1 MKKLLITLM
10 ALLMTVTFTAC
21 NQTEVSSSTSETD
34 SSTVSEDASATEEPT
49 VYESGSIIG
58 EGEKHIYVTAT
69 DGVNQ
74 ELIGTF
80 EFYTDAE
87 NIGDAL
93 LEYGFIS
100 GDDSDYGLY
109 VKVVNGVKAEYETDG
124 TYWAFYVNGDLA
136 TTGVSS
142 TPVEDEMSY
151 MFQIEEG

>member
-1 MKKLLITLM
+1 M
-10 ALLMTVTFTAC
+10 FTAC
-21 NQTEVSSSTSETD
+21 TQTEVSSSTSELD
-34 SSTVSEDASATEEPT
+34 SSTVSETDTSVTEEPM
-49 VYESGSIIG
+49 VYESGSVIG

-69 DGVNQ
+69 DSVNQ

-100 GDDSDYGLY
+100 GDNDAYGLY
-109 VKVVNGVKAEYETDG
+109 VKMVNGVKAEYETDG

>member
-1 MKKLLITLM
+1 MVM
-10 ALLMTVTFTAC
+10 MFTAC
-21 NQTEVSSSTSETD
+21 TQTEVSSSTSELD
-34 SSTVSEDASATEEPT
+34 SSTVSGADASVTEEPM

-93 LEYGFIS
+93 MEYGFIS
-100 GDDSDYGLY
+100 GDNDDYGLY

>member
-1 MKKLLITLM
+1 MV
-10 ALLMTVTFTAC
+10 VTFTAC
-21 NQTEVSSSTSETD
+21 TQTEVSSSTSETD
-34 SSTVSEDASATEEPT
+34 SSTVSETDASVTEEPT
-49 VYESGSIIG
+49 VYESGSVIG
-58 EGEKHIYVTAT
+58 QGEKHIYVTAT
-69 DGVNQ
+69 DSVNQ

-93 LEYGFIS
+93 MEYGFIS
-100 GDDSDYGLY
+100 GDDGEYGLY
-109 VKVVNGVKAEYETDG
+109 VKVVNGVKAEYETNG

>member
-1 MKKLLITLM
+1 MVIM
-10 ALLMTVTFTAC
+10 FTAC
-21 NQTEVSSSTSETD
+21 TQTEVSSSTSEVD
-34 SSTVSEDASATEEPT
+34 SSTTSETDASVTEEPM
-49 VYESGSIIG
+49 VYESGSVIG

-69 DGVNQ
+69 DSVNQ

-100 GDDSDYGLY
+100 GDDDAYGLY

>member
-1 MKKLLITLM
+1 
-10 ALLMTVTFTAC
+10 MTVTFAAC
-21 NQTEVSSSTSETD
+21 TQTEVSSSTSEESAST
-34 SSTVSEDASATEEPT
+34 SSSVSEDASATEEPM

-69 DGVNQ
+69 DSVNQ

-93 LEYGFIS
+93 SEYGFIS
-100 GDDSDYGLY
+100 GDDGDYGLY

>member
-1 MKKLLITLM
+1 MV
-10 ALLMTVTFTAC
+10 VTFTAC
-21 NQTEVSSSTSETD
+21 TQMEVSSSTSETD
-34 SSTVSEDASATEEPT
+34 SSTVSETDASVTEEPT
-49 VYESGSIIG
+49 VYESGSVIG
-58 EGEKHIYVTAT
+58 QGEKHIYVTAT
-69 DGVNQ
+69 DSVNQ

-93 LEYGFIS
+93 MEYGFIS

-109 VKVVNGVKAEYETDG
+109 VKVVNGVKAEYETNG

>member
-1 MKKLLITLM
+1 MV
-10 ALLMTVTFTAC
+10 VTFTAC
-21 NQTEVSSSTSETD
+21 TQTEVSSSTSETD
-34 SSTVSEDASATEEPT
+34 SSTVSETDASVTEEST
-49 VYESGSIIG
+49 VYESGSVIG
-58 EGEKHIYVTAT
+58 QGEKHIYVTAT
-69 DGVNQ
+69 DSVNQ

-100 GDDSDYGLY
+100 GDDSEYGLY
-109 VKVVNGVKAEYETDG
+109 VKVVNGVKAEYETNG

-142 TPVEDEMSY
+142 TSVEDEMSY

>member
-1 MKKLLITLM
+1 M
-10 ALLMTVTFTAC
+10 
-21 NQTEVSSSTSETD
+21 
-34 SSTVSEDASATEEPT
+34 
-49 VYESGSIIG
+49 VYESGSTIG

-100 GDDSDYGLY
+100 GDDGDYGLY

>member
-1 MKKLLITLM
+1 MV
-10 ALLMTVTFTAC
+10 VTFTAC
-21 NQTEVSSSTSETD
+21 TQTEVSSSTSETD
-34 SSTVSEDASATEEPT
+34 SSTVSETDASATEEPT
-49 VYESGSIIG
+49 VYESGSVIG
-58 EGEKHIYVTAT
+58 QGEKHIYVTAT
-69 DGVNQ
+69 DSVNQ

-93 LEYGFIS
+93 MEYGFIS
-100 GDDSDYGLY
+100 GDDGDYGLY
-109 VKVVNGVKAEYETDG
+109 VKVVNGVKAEYETNG

>member
-1 MKKLLITLM
+1 M
-10 ALLMTVTFTAC
+10 
-21 NQTEVSSSTSETD
+21 S
-34 SSTVSEDASATEEPT
+34 
-49 VYESGSIIG
+49 
-58 EGEKHIYVTAT
+58 
-69 DGVNQ
+69 
-74 ELIGTF
+74 
-80 EFYTDAE
+80 
-87 NIGDAL
+87 
-93 LEYGFIS
+93 EYGFIS

>member
-1 MKKLLITLM
+1 MV
-10 ALLMTVTFTAC
+10 VTFTAC
-21 NQTEVSSSTSETD
+21 TQTEVSSSTSETD
-34 SSTVSEDASATEEPT
+34 SSAVSETDASVTEEPI

-58 EGEKHIYVTAT
+58 QGEKHIYVTAT
-69 DGVNQ
+69 DSVNQ

-93 LEYGFIS
+93 MEYGFIS
-100 GDDSDYGLY
+100 GDDGDYGLY
-109 VKVVNGVKAEYETDG
+109 VKVVNGVKAEYETNG

>member
-1 MKKLLITLM
+1 MVVM
-10 ALLMTVTFTAC
+10 FTAC
-21 NQTEVSSSTSETD
+21 TQTEVSSSTSETD
-34 SSTVSEDASATEEPT
+34 SSTVSETDASVTEEPT
-49 VYESGSIIG
+49 VYESGSVIG
-58 EGEKHIYVTAT
+58 QGEKHIYVTAT
-69 DGVNQ
+69 DSVNQ

-100 GDDSDYGLY
+100 GDDGDYGLY
-109 VKVVNGVKAEYETDG
+109 VKVVNGVKAEYETNG

>member
-1 MKKLLITLM
+1 MVVM
-10 ALLMTVTFTAC
+10 FTAC
-21 NQTEVSSSTSETD
+21 TQTEVSSSTSELD
-34 SSTVSEDASATEEPT
+34 SSTVSETDASVTEEPM
-49 VYESGSIIG
+49 VYESGSVIG

-69 DGVNQ
+69 DSVNQ

-100 GDDSDYGLY
+100 GDNDAYGLY

>member
-1 MKKLLITLM
+1 M
-10 ALLMTVTFTAC
+10 TFTAC
-21 NQTEVSSSTSETD
+21 NTTEESSSTSDT
-34 SSTVSEDASATEEPT
+34 STSVSEDASVADEPQ
-49 VYESGSIIG
+49 VYESGSVIG

-93 LEYGFIS
+93 TEYGFIA
-100 GDDSDYGLY
+100 GDEGEYGLY

>member
-1 MKKLLITLM
+1 MVM
-10 ALLMTVTFTAC
+10 MFTAC
-21 NQTEVSSSTSETD
+21 TQTEVSSSTSETD
-34 SSTVSEDASATEEPT
+34 SSTVSETDASVTEEPM

-69 DGVNQ
+69 DSVNQ

-93 LEYGFIS
+93 MEYGFIS
-100 GDDSDYGLY
+100 GDDDAYGLY

>member
-1 MKKLLITLM
+1 MM
-10 ALLMTVTFTAC
+10 FTAC
-21 NQTEVSSSTSETD
+21 TQTEVSSSTSELD
-34 SSTVSEDASATEEPT
+34 SSTVSETDTSVTEEPM

-69 DGVNQ
+69 NAVNQ

-100 GDDSDYGLY
+100 GDNDAYGLY

>member
-1 MKKLLITLM
+1 MVM
-10 ALLMTVTFTAC
+10 MFTAC
-21 NQTEVSSSTSETD
+21 TQTEVSSSTSELD
-34 SSTVSEDASATEEPT
+34 SSTTSETDASVAEEPM
-49 VYESGSIIG
+49 VYESGSVIG

-100 GDDSDYGLY
+100 GDDDAYGLY

>member
-1 MKKLLITLM
+1 MVVM
-10 ALLMTVTFTAC
+10 FTAC
-21 NQTEVSSSTSETD
+21 TQTEVSSSTSETD
-34 SSTVSEDASATEEPT
+34 SSTVSETDASVTEEPT
-49 VYESGSIIG
+49 VYESGSVIG
-58 EGEKHIYVTAT
+58 HGEKHIYVTAT
-69 DGVNQ
+69 DSVNQ

-100 GDDSDYGLY
+100 GDDGDYGLY
-109 VKVVNGVKAEYETDG
+109 VKVVNGVKAEYETNG

>member
-1 MKKLLITLM
+1 MVM
-10 ALLMTVTFTAC
+10 MFTAC
-21 NQTEVSSSTSETD
+21 TQTEVSSSTSELD
-34 SSTVSEDASATEEPT
+34 SSTVSETDTSVTEEPM
-49 VYESGSIIG
+49 VYESGSVIG

-69 DGVNQ
+69 DSVNQ

-100 GDDSDYGLY
+100 GDNDAYGLY
-109 VKVVNGVKAEYETDG
+109 VKMVNGVKAEYETDG

>member
-1 MKKLLITLM
+1 MVVM
-10 ALLMTVTFTAC
+10 FTAC
-21 NQTEVSSSTSETD
+21 TQTEASSSTSELD
-34 SSTVSEDASATEEPT
+34 SSTVSGTDTSVTEEPM

-69 DGVNQ
+69 DAVNQ

-93 LEYGFIS
+93 MEYGFIS
-100 GDDSDYGLY
+100 GDDDAYGLY

-142 TPVEDEMSY
+142 TPAEDEMSY

>member
-1 MKKLLITLM
+1 MV
-10 ALLMTVTFTAC
+10 VTFTAC
-21 NQTEVSSSTSETD
+21 TQTEVSSSTSETD
-34 SSTVSEDASATEEPT
+34 SSTVSETDASVTEEPT
-49 VYESGSIIG
+49 VYESGSVIG
-58 EGEKHIYVTAT
+58 QGEKHIYVTAT
-69 DGVNQ
+69 DSVNQ

-100 GDDSDYGLY
+100 GDDSEYGLY
-109 VKVVNGVKAEYETDG
+109 VKVVNGVKAEYETNG

>member
-1 MKKLLITLM
+1 M
-10 ALLMTVTFTAC
+10 
-21 NQTEVSSSTSETD
+21 
-34 SSTVSEDASATEEPT
+34 
-49 VYESGSIIG
+49 
-58 EGEKHIYVTAT
+58 TAT

-93 LEYGFIS
+93 SEYGFIS
-100 GDDSDYGLY
+100 GDDGDYGLY

>member
-1 MKKLLITLM
+1 MM
-10 ALLMTVTFTAC
+10 FTAC
-21 NQTEVSSSTSETD
+21 NQTEVSSSTSEVD
-34 SSTVSEDASATEEPT
+34 SSTVSETDTSVTEEPM

-58 EGEKHIYVTAT
+58 EGEKHIYVTVT
-69 DGVNQ
+69 NGVNQ

-93 LEYGFIS
+93 MEYGFIS
-100 GDDSDYGLY
+100 GDNDDYGLY